1 MIGSTDVENV
11 DLVPQLADHFPV
23 ITELDRVG
31 VLADGNVES
40 THPRRKPPP
49 RRRAWPKRQN
59 PLAFST
65 NPDTRNLQ
73 AFVRPEDPDGRNAK
87 EKAADAEAR

>member
-1 MIGSTDVENV
+1 MIGSTGVENA

-31 VLADGNVES
+31 VLADGSVES
-40 THPRRKPPP
+40 PASVASRHHAPCMAKASKSPCLFHQPRY
-49 RRRAWPKRQN
+49 
-59 PLAFST
+59 
-65 NPDTRNLQ
+65 RNLQ